1 MRGFRLLL
9 GAAAV
14 IVAGSL
20 SATALPTDGGRLA
33 GIDADHSSMVTQA
46 RSSRSSRRC
55 FNSCIRGKRY
65 RSCQVQDD
73 KSGCCSQ
80 RCDRRRR

>member
-1 MRGFRLLL
+1 M
-9 GAAAV
+9 V
-14 IVAGSL
+14 I
-20 SATALPTDGGRLA
+20 
-33 GIDADHSSMVTQA
+33 QA
-46 RSSRSSRRC
+46 RSRQSSRRC

-80 RCDRRRR
+80 RCDRGRY

>member
-9 GAAAV
+9 GAAVV

-20 SATALPTDGGRLA
+20 NASALPTDGGRLA
-33 GIDADHSSMVTQA
+33 GIEADQSSMVTLA
-46 RSSRSSRRC
+46 RSSRRC
-55 FNSCIRGKRY
+55 FNSCIRGHRY

-80 RCDRRRR
+80 RCHRRRY

>member
-9 GAAAV
+9 GAAVV

-20 SATALPTDGGRLA
+20 SASALPTDGGRLA
-33 GIDADHSSMVTQA
+33 GIEADHSSMVTQA
-46 RSSRSSRRC
+46 RSRRSSRRC
-55 FNSCIRGKRY
+55 FNSCVRGKRY

-80 RCDRRRR
+80 RCDRGRY